1 MASTNQSNQERETFL
16 RELYKLTNGQ
26 LRALAS
32 LQNVDIS
39 HNNSKA
45 TLIDACLRFMGY
57 RGVTEPEAIQEQ
69 KLADLTPQQTKA
81 TTLAQ
86 AEALKLSTLYQRVD
100 AAAALLDSEFYLF
113 KSELDRQHPT
123 DSTEHA
129 MLIQTRDEIMRIRKR
144 LREQVKHRWNL

>member
-1 MASTNQSNQERETFL
+1 MAATNQERETFL

-26 LRALAS
+26 LRALAT
-32 LQNVDIS
+32 LQGVDTVQQ
-39 HNNSKA
+39 NSKA

-69 KLADLTPQQTKA
+69 KLADLTPPKPTVQQTHALK
-81 TTLAQ
+81 
-86 AEALKLSTLYQRVD
+86 EALQLAALYKRVD

-113 KSELDRQHPT
+113 KSELDRLHPT
-123 DSTEHA
+123 DSTQHA
-129 MLIQTRDEIMRIRKR
+129 MLVQTRDEIMRIRKR